1 MPQWLWAVM
10 ILLVAV
16 LMYAA
21 HWFSQS

>member
-1 MPQWLWAVM
+1 MPQWAWAVM

-21 HWFSQS
+21 HWFTQS